1 MRSFFAE
8 LRRRNVLRAGAFYAA
23 SAWLLVQVATQVFP
37 FFHVPEWVVRWIVVA
52 AIVGFPFALAF
63 AWFYEITPEGL
74 KLESRVDPGESI
86 ARQTGRAIDRW
97 IIAVLA
103 AAVVLLLANTFVL
116 HKNSGDT
123 AAAPIAEK
131 SIAVLPLSNEGG
143 NAEEEYFSDG
153 LSEDLITALSQ
164 FSGLKVISRNS
175 SFQFRNSRDGSK
187 AIGEKLG
194 VAHLLEGSVRRAG
207 DEVRINA
214 ALVRAADGS
223 TAWSERYDRPYK
235 DLFKLQD
242 DITNAVATSLKAR
255 LLADEGAVVQ
265 SDRPPGGNLDAYT
278 AYLQG
283 KSDFDR
289 QTWADVRTS
298 IERFDA
304 AIAIDPDYAQAYA
317 SKAKAWTSV
326 AAVFSGSADE
336 THQAYVDARTA
347 VNTALKLD
355 ANLAEAHLARGRLI
369 LWADFDWP
377 GADAEYRRAL
387 QLAPND
393 AIAKSAL
400 SQVRATLGHLDEALD
415 LVRQVLAV
423 DALNADHYEW
433 LSMYSAAL
441 GDLDEAERAARKQI
455 ALRPSIEYG
464 YSQLCSVLVLRGDA
478 AGALEAANGSPP
490 GIWREM
496 AVTLAL
502 QIGND
507 RAAADEALKGLIEH
521 QATNAALQIA
531 EIYAVRK
538 EPDRVFEWLDRAWAN
553 RDPGVG
559 QLLYDALLLPYKNDP
574 RFAAFCRKVGLPVP
588 GGESAAATRAA
599 SHVSLP

>member
-37 FFHVPEWVVRWIVVA
+37 FFHFPEWIVRWIVIA

-74 KLESRVDPGESI
+74 KLESRIEPGESI
-86 ARQTGRAIDRW
+86 TRQTGRKLDRW
-97 IIAVLA
+97 FIAVLS

-116 HKNSGDT
+116 HRDAGD
-123 AAAPIAEK
+123 AAAVPIAEK
-131 SIAVLPLSNEGG
+131 SIAVLPLTNAGG

-164 FSGLKVISRNS
+164 FAGLKVISRNS
-175 SFQFRNSRDGSK
+175 SFQFRNSKDGSK

-214 ALVRAADGS
+214 TLVRAADGS

-255 LLADEGAVVQ
+255 LLTEEGAVVQ

-283 KSDFDR
+283 KAHFER
-289 QTWADVRTS
+289 QNEADCRKS
-298 IERFDA
+298 IELFDA
-304 AIAIDPDYAQAYA
+304 AIAIDPKYAQAYA
-317 SKAKAWTSV
+317 AKGRAWMSL
-326 AAVFSGSADE
+326 AAVFLPGGEAQ
-336 THQAYVDARTA
+336 QAYVSARTA
-347 VNTALKLD
+347 INTALTLD
-355 ANLAEAHLARGRLI
+355 ANLASAHMARGRLI
-369 LWADFDWP
+369 TWADFDWA
-377 GADAEYRRAL
+377 GAETEYRRAL

-393 AIAKSAL
+393 SEAKRSLA
-400 SQVRATLGHLDEALD
+400 SSRATLGHLPEALD
-415 LVRQVLAV
+415 LMQQVVIV
-423 DALNADHYEW
+423 DAMGAERYEF
-433 LSMYSAAL
+433 LSVLLAAL
-441 GDLDEAERAARKQI
+441 GRLDEAEQAAMKGI
-455 ALRPSIEYG
+455 ALQPSIEYAHA
-464 YSQLCSVLVLRGDA
+464 QLTAVHVLKGDA
-478 AGALEAANGSPP
+478 VAALEAAMQTPP

-496 AVTLAL
+496 AIPLAL
-502 QIGND
+502 QIGSD
-507 RAAADEALKGLIEH
+507 RAAAD
-521 QATNAALQIA
+521 AALQTLIDRYAASSAFQIA
-531 EIYAVRK
+531 EVYATRK

-553 RDPGVG
+553 RDAGVG
-559 QLLYDALLLPYKNDP
+559 QLLYDAQLLAWKDDP
-574 RFAAFCRKVGLPVP
+574 RFAAFCNKVGLPAP
-588 GGESAAATRAA
+588 GGESATATRA
-599 SHVSLP
+599 VSLVTRP